1 MKDKILQILVNH
13 AKPTLDGTGIS
24 EQDFASVVNKI
35 DQLYR
40 GTSIS
45 ELATIVGDNAA
56 QQWLYLQKNN
66 EAQNYSERKAVE
78 VEFLEKYN
86 RIKKHYCDKRGV
98 KFVRARVVAKPSQL
112 HARLKTYTMDE
123 LGTVIYNVFNDNFH
137 VDTKWKYATTD
148 YMTRQPTI
156 EKYLN

>member
-1 MKDKILQILVNH
+1 MKEQIYHILVNASSLGVIH
-13 AKPTLDGTGIS
+13 SDDFISVAKKIEELLKTPEQIS
-24 EQDFASVVNKI
+24 EDKYA
-35 DQLYR
+35 D
-40 GTSIS
+40 
-45 ELATIVGDNAA
+45 
-56 QQWLYLQKNN
+56 
-66 EAQNYSERKAVE
+66 RKAVE
-78 VEFLEKYN
+78 VDFLEKYN

-123 LGTVIYNVFNDNFH
+123 LGTVMYNVFNDNFH

-156 EKYLN
+156 EKYLTA

>member
-1 MKDKILQILVNH
+1 MKEQIYHILVNASSLGVIH
-13 AKPTLDGTGIS
+13 SDDFISVAKKIEELLKTPEQVS
-24 EQDFASVVNKI
+24 EDKYA
-35 DQLYR
+35 D
-40 GTSIS
+40 
-45 ELATIVGDNAA
+45 
-56 QQWLYLQKNN
+56 
-66 EAQNYSERKAVE
+66 RKAVE

-112 HARLKTYTMDE
+112 HARLKTYTMGE

-156 EKYLN
+156 EKYLTA

>member
-13 AKPTLDGTGIS
+13 AKPTLSGIS

-35 DQLYR
+35 DELYNVEEK
-40 GTSIS
+40 G
-45 ELATIVGDNAA
+45 
-56 QQWLYLQKNN
+56 
-66 EAQNYSERKAVE
+66 NYSERKTVE

-123 LGTVIYNVFNDNFH
+123 LGTVIYNVFNDNSH

-148 YMTRQPTI
+148 YMTRQQTI
-156 EKYLN
+156 EKYLTA

>member
-1 MKDKILQILVNH
+1 MKEQIYHILVNASSLGVIH
-13 AKPTLDGTGIS
+13 SDDFISVAKKIEELLKTPEQLS
-24 EQDFASVVNKI
+24 EDKYA
-35 DQLYR
+35 D
-40 GTSIS
+40 
-45 ELATIVGDNAA
+45 
-56 QQWLYLQKNN
+56 
-66 EAQNYSERKAVE
+66 RKAVE

-137 VDTKWKYATTD
+137 VDTKWKYVTTSYILRD
-148 YMTRQPTI
+148 VII
-156 EKYLN
+156 ERYLK